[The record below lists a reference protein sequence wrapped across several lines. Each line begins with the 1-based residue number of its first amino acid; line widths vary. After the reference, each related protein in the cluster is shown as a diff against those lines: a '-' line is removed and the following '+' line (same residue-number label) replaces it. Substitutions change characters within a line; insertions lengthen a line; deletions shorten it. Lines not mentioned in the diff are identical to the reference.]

1 MSATIGQIRDALA
14 DILGT
19 GTPRDVSV
27 ERHLVDTISA
37 PAVVVGSIFLDPAT
51 FDGSSRFTLEIHA
64 VASRSNV
71 TQLDVVDQL
80 IDPANGESIWA
91 VITANPTLG
100 DVVSSIA
107 PQSAG
112 SYRELPLDAG
122 YYAATV
128 RCEGYT

>member
-1 MSATIGQIRDALA
+1 MSATIAQIRDGLA
-14 DILGT
+14 DILST
-19 GTPRDVSV
+19 GTPRDVST
-27 ERHLVDTISA
+27 ERHLVDTITA

-51 FDGSSRFTLEIHA
+51 FDGSSRFTVEVHA
-64 VASRSNV
+64 VASRSSV

-80 IDPANGESIWA
+80 IDPANDESIWA
-91 VITANPTLG
+91 AIEANPTLAG
-100 DVVSSIA
+100 VVSSIV